1 MRLVDTIKANM
12 AMSDEARFRLIL
24 VCGLA
29 LVLFIGGWVVLTLRD
44 FDSASLGQPSPR
56 REKAYRT
63 TLAENLRVMR
73 SGMSGV
79 DFVKCGTCRLEK
91 RKRGPIT
98 FGALNMLV
106 LEDLSVVLPPDGA
119 ADDGGDGDGALGVVR
134 HLGVNDGF
142 LSSRGIPYK
151 FSGVRVVRLAVS
163 RLVREKDVRPV
174 FRAEKAE
181 AVRGGLELSKCEV
194 VTASGEL
201 GAVGKAL
208 LTKKGRRL
216 HLVWR
221 GGEMEI

>member
-1 MRLVDTIKANM
+1 
-12 AMSDEARFRLIL
+12 MSDEARFRLIL

-29 LVLFIGGWVVLTLRD
+29 LVLFIGGWVVLALRN
-44 FDSASLGQPSPR
+44 FDSASLDQPSPR
-56 REKAYRT
+56 REKAFRT

-106 LEDLSVVLPPDGA
+106 LEDLSVVLPADGAVDGA

-142 LSSRGIPYK
+142 LTSRGIPYK

-163 RLVREKDVRPV
+163 RLVHETDVRPV

-194 VTASGEL
+194 VTASGEM
-201 GAVGKAL
+201 GSVGRAL

-216 HLVWR
+216 HLAWR